1 MPMGIDVLNARFV
14 DMLKTA
20 EDREE
25 VALATS
31 LFLRTKIR
39 EDSFARQIL
48 PPVIIS
54 PAECDRS
61 ADHRGLVK
69 IMDIE
74 PDGGAAAVDFLGQ
87 SQQVTWI
94 YGDRY
99 TIPFFAVSSDE
110 NQVTEGELL
119 SYKMPITDLI
129 RKNTEL
135 AIAEIE
141 DTKFMALVNAA
152 ITTTSKDTDSVAA
165 TGFGKKDFTNL
176 FKLLDGDELKGTT
189 VLINTDVY
197 NDILAWDDSDFG
209 DPLLSEVVKNGYTY
223 PILLGKRLVVTNK
236 TSIVADDK
244 IYCFTDQP
252 YLGHAFALTEELKFG
267 VEQRFNLITYK
278 AWEYIG
284 MGIGN
289 ARAVASV
296 TLKDEG

>member
-1 MPMGIDVLNARFV
+1 MPMSTDILNARFV

-31 LFLRTKIR
+31 LYLRTKIR

-48 PPVIIS
+48 PPVTIS

-61 ADHRGLVK
+61 ASHRGLVK

-87 SQQVTWI
+87 SSQVRWI

-99 TIPFFAVSSDE
+99 TIPFFSVASDE

-129 RKNTEL
+129 RKNTEYV
-135 AIAEIE
+135 IAEIE
-141 DTKFMALVNAA
+141 DTKFMGLVSAA
-152 ITTTSKDTDSVAA
+152 ITESDKDVDSALT
-165 TGFGKKDFTNL
+165 TGFGKTDFTNL
-176 FKLLDGDELKGTT
+176 FKLIDGYELKGTT
-189 VLINTDVY
+189 VLFNTSVY

-223 PILLGKRLVVTNK
+223 PMILGKRLVVTNK
-236 TSIVADDK
+236 STIVADNK
-244 IYCFTDQP
+244 LYCFTDQP
-252 YLGHAFALTEELKFG
+252 YLGHAFVLTEELKFG
-267 VEQRFNLITYK
+267 VEQRFNVITYK

-289 ARAVASV
+289 KNAVASC
-296 TLKDEG
+296 TLKE